1 MQRCSDTVFC
11 KHLNTL
17 RTPSQMQQQEYKRC
31 HDGLV
36 QVRKHDRRQW
46 CAERML
52 NFRSLKK
59 AVDIRA
65 QLAQHLKQLKV
76 CSHFAW
82 LLPAARALIVKKQ

>member
-1 MQRCSDTVFC
+1 MLWKDPLQAPKETIYNSLKSSRKQKGLV
-11 KHLNTL
+11 
-17 RTPSQMQQQEYKRC
+17 RC
-31 HDGLV
+31 HGGLV
-36 QVRKHDRRQW
+36 QVRKPDRRRW

-76 CSHFAW
+76 GSHPARP
-82 LLPAARALIVKKQ
+82 LLTSKYRK